1 MRLSLKKFFSSI
13 IVLFFIFIAFGSV
26 YDKANSTSNNSVSTI
41 NGTKDCL
48 VNYDWVYPSLNE
60 PISAWKFSSDGTF
73 NSSTKMFGGMSSW
86 GNWKVLSPGQI
97 QITYTRTTEGY
108 LPSGQTL
115 KMSSCNTV
123 LVGSTTYSKY

>member
-1 MRLSLKKFFSSI
+1 MRLSLKIFSTSI

-26 YDKANSTSNNSVSTI
+26 DDKVNSTSNNNVSTI

-48 VNYDWVYPSLNE
+48 VNYDWVYPSLND
-60 PISAWKFSSDGTF
+60 PIGAWKFLSDGTF

-97 QITYTRTTEGY
+97 QVTYTRTTEGY

-115 KMSSCNTV
+115 KMSSCHKL